1 VSTVGENGQTMPT
14 GVAAMAAARR
24 PFPCGPTAALA
35 RAVMAL
41 ASLGIA
47 AAASPNLATT
57 VLLTDYVNSTGARCL
72 DGSPQR
78 YWIQPSAST
87 ACVRNAACA
96 GPAHL
101 PNYFR
106 RLCD

>member
-1 VSTVGENGQTMPT
+1 MPT
-14 GVAAMAAARR
+14 GASAMAAARR
-24 PFPCGPTAALA
+24 PFACVPTTALPRAVIALAAL
-35 RAVMAL
+35 
-41 ASLGIA
+41 GIV

-87 ACVRNAACA
+87 ACVRHAACA

-101 PNYFR
+101 PSY
-106 RLCD
+106 LCTMQAV